1 MFEGI
6 SATISRMSAG
16 IVKMFRNGHIT
27 IREGVPS
34 DARDFAE
41 LVLLSSPAL
50 FPALYSDDVSNLMRR
65 MYRRPRNLFSHDHT
79 YFAELSGKR
88 VGMLLGYS
96 WQSKK
101 QQDLRTG
108 LLLLREMKL
117 RFIFR
122 LPAFLKARNAIGMV
136 NEGEYYISNL
146 ATYTG
151 YQSTGIGTRLIHEA
165 EKQGRKGGAA
175 KVTLD
180 VEAENSNAIELYRKL
195 GFAIDRESSLRLR
208 GGRLFEFY
216 RMSKQL

>member
-1 MFEGI
+1 MLQRI
-6 SATISRMSAG
+6 SVTISRMSAG
-16 IVKMFRNGHIT
+16 IVKMFCNGHIT

-34 DARDFAE
+34 DAGDFAE

-50 FPALYSDDVSNLMRR
+50 FPALYGNDVSDLMRR

-79 YFAELSGKR
+79 FFAELSGKR
-88 VGMLLGYS
+88 AGMLLGYS

-136 NEGEYYISNL
+136 NEGEFYISNL
-146 ATYTG
+146 ATHTN

-180 VEAENSNAIELYRKL
+180 VEAENSIAIELYRKL

-208 GGRLFEFY
+208 GDRPFEFY

>member
-1 MFEGI
+1 MLQRI
-6 SATISRMSAG
+6 SVTISRMSAG
-16 IVKMFRNGHIT
+16 IVKMFCNGHIT

-34 DARDFAE
+34 DAGDFAE

-50 FPALYSDDVSNLMRR
+50 FPALYGNDVSDLMRR

-79 YFAELSGKR
+79 FFAELSGKR
-88 VGMLLGYS
+88 AGMLLGYS

-136 NEGEYYISNL
+136 NEGEFYISNL
-146 ATYTG
+146 ATHTS

-180 VEAENSNAIELYRKL
+180 VEAENSIAIELYRKL

-208 GGRLFEFY
+208 GDRPFEFY